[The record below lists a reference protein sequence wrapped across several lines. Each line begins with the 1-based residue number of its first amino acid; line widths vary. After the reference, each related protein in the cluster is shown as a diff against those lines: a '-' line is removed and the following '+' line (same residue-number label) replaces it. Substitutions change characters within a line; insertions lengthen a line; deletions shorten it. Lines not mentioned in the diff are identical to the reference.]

1 MLPTLGVAMG
11 NYFFFYEL
19 FHWNFSLMV
28 YSVCC
33 KMLHIQRIVLQS
45 FDRGLSGS
53 PPEAAT
59 DGLMAES
66 YYVAMQPMFSR
77 RVC

>member
-1 MLPTLGVAMG
+1 MILLYGPIS
-11 NYFFFYEL
+11 
-19 FHWNFSLMV
+19 WICSLIM

-33 KMLHIQRIVLQS
+33 KTLYFQRTVLQF
-45 FDRGLSGS
+45 FDRDLSDLL
-53 PPEAAT
+53 PEAAT

-66 YYVAMQPMFSR
+66 YYVAMQPMSSR